1 MHKLNFLKTE
11 LDSRSSNISRTE
23 WDAYFICFFE
33 AFQCYQEPNDCLST
47 KGFEINWGK
56 QSIKG
61 K

>member
-11 LDSRSSNISRTE
+11 LDSRSSDISRTE

-47 KGFEINWGK
+47 KDFEIN
-56 QSIKG
+56 
-61 K
+61 